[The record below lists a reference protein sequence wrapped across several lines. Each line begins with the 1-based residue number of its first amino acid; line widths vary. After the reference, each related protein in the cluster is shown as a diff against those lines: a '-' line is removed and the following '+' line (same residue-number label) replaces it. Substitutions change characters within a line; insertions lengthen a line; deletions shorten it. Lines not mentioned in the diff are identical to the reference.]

1 MTASLPQLARKL
13 STKIET
19 GRGVRLSAQELDLL
33 VHHRAYAV
41 LCEAAVESQQKQC
54 LNRSVPNQSM
64 SEVPFA
70 SIDVPTV
77 PISRSSGTT
86 SNHDANEALARAR
99 AMTKRASS
107 H

>member
-54 LNRSVPNQSM
+54 L
-64 SEVPFA
+64 
-70 SIDVPTV
+70 
-77 PISRSSGTT
+77 
-86 SNHDANEALARAR
+86 
-99 AMTKRASS
+99 
-107 H
+107 